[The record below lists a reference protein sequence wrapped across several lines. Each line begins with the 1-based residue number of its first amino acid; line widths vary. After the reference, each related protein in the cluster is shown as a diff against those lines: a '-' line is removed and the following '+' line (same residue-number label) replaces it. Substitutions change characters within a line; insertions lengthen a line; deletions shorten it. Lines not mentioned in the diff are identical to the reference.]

1 MRVIVISHCFSY
13 KLKLH
18 SSSYLFNL
26 SSETTHILQS
36 FFLFIIYQVDN
47 TCSQQIIKFNT
58 IKVVKIVVDEVWE
71 VHRCD
76 KLTQSFIYILSETK
90 DTNSRIGALNLN
102 KSCIK
107 FKFPFRRKLLTAMFY
122 ALYKILDVKS
132 KRITVYWRYS
142 SRVESLPARSC
153 IVAEYHPSFFL
164 INPYNILFQK
174 EFTAVIV
181 QQYFRL
187 LAKTPWVTQ
196 CKSHTLHS
204 QHSSGFTHLYS

>member
-1 MRVIVISHCFSY
+1 
-13 KLKLH
+13 
-18 SSSYLFNL
+18 
-26 SSETTHILQS
+26 
-36 FFLFIIYQVDN
+36 
-47 TCSQQIIKFNT
+47 
-58 IKVVKIVVDEVWE
+58 
-71 VHRCD
+71 
-76 KLTQSFIYILSETK
+76 
-90 DTNSRIGALNLN
+90 
-102 KSCIK
+102 
-107 FKFPFRRKLLTAMFY
+107 MFY

-204 QHSSGFTHLYS
+204 QHSSGFTHLYSQSPPRHHSLFIVSDFLKRIEKCLENRRMEQLCKEEQFLRNKICNYGSYIL